1 MEALPGIK
9 PLIKAF
15 NKYTATERK
24 LGVIFTRDRANYEP
38 SAFQRSRKE
47 SRNRAQKADA
57 SKGGV
62 KRASQSNTR
71 SLFRVKG
78 PETGCQESKL
88 HDWQRTTWIHEL
100 VS

>member
-1 MEALPGIK
+1 METIPGIK

-15 NKYTATERK
+15 HKCPARERK
-24 LGVIFTRDRANYEP
+24 RGVILTRDRANYEL

-47 SRNRAQKADA
+47 SRNRVQKADA
-57 SKGGV
+57 SEGGV
-62 KRASQSNTR
+62 KRASKSNTR

-100 VS
+100 VR